1 MDREI
6 TALKAANKAL
16 EAQLATCQ
24 ALPTNAPQEALPN
37 AHPEAFSHA
46 DAANFKVEVLGGIA
60 LEIKRFEALI
70 TARGTTTSGKPKHP
84 PRRAPRTRKVTF
96 AAPVPALSATPTRS
110 APNIIDLVATM
121 QVPPSGLLLACEVD

>member
-6 TALKAANKAL
+6 TALKAANNNL

-24 ALPTNAPQEALPN
+24 ALPTNAPQATLPD
-37 AHPEAFSHA
+37 AHPETFSHA
-46 DAANFKVEVLGGIA
+46 DAANFKVEILGGIA

-70 TARGTTTSGKPKHP
+70 TAQGKTTSGKPKQP
-84 PRRAPRTRKVTF
+84 PRWAPRTRRVTF

-110 APNIIDLVATM
+110 APNIIDLVAHM
-121 QVPPSGLLLACEVD
+121 QVPTSGLLLEGEVD